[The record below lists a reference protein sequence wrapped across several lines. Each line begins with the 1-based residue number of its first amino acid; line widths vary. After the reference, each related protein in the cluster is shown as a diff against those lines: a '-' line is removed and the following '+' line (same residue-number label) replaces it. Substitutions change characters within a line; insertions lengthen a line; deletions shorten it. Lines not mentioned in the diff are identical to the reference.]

1 MREFI
6 TSERAQAMQVG
17 FILIFGLLV
26 LSLSLYQ
33 ANIVPDQNRAAEI
46 THSNEMQSEF
56 LTLESNIFNTGMM
69 GTPTAKTYPM
79 SMTYQ
84 NRFITINPPP
94 PPATLSTSST
104 NNIII
109 SNSSVEH
116 EVPTRYLEYDV
127 DYRLYKNSPIY
138 TYETGA
144 TYRNFDDAQTTITET
159 QFILNN
165 GFAIVSLQGEYNKTS
180 YTTERISIQQIDD
193 LVKYKI
199 KDPEITIPT
208 KLNEEYWENYVAK
221 KSNLEMIYNE
231 EDNTVTLSRNG
242 EVELYLTG
250 VSIGDSSDGGVN
262 HNQLDLPESDRQT
275 SPADPTDDN
284 FQFNSISAD
293 RVNNNQIDYSFDVS
307 AGDSDIT
314 QVEVQL
320 QNTNGNRDTQVDIY
334 DEESEEF
341 NSRGFSVE
349 DNFTGLGGPNNQYD
363 VVFIAENENGDEI
376 TDTVS
381 GL

>member
-1 MREFI
+1 
-6 TSERAQAMQVG
+6 
-17 FILIFGLLV
+17 
-26 LSLSLYQ
+26 
-33 ANIVPDQNRAAEI
+33 
-46 THSNEMQSEF
+46 
-56 LTLESNIFNTGMM
+56 
-69 GTPTAKTYPM
+69 
-79 SMTYQ
+79 MTYQ